1 MWNNVAKDAKRRG
14 VKDWPKLWHSSSF
27 LTVRRV
33 ANCTVRSSADITL
46 HNATPFLIADG
57 ESVRCPNPTLWSAIY
72 SSEVSGASE
81 LDVASVRTSS
91 GRRHGMGHIGA
102 G

>member
-1 MWNNVAKDAKRRG
+1 MWNNVAKDAERRG
-14 VKDWPKLWHSSSF
+14 VKDWPKLWHPSSF

-33 ANCTVRSSADITL
+33 ANGTVRSSSDITL
-46 HNATPFLIADG
+46 HNAAPFLIADS
-57 ESVRCPNPTLWSAIY
+57 ESVRCPNLTLWSAIY